1 MEGWEAAF
9 DRANVAD
16 ITRVDIQA
24 QHDSANHQDRRER
37 RRHCLGEL
45 RQTPDNQ
52 HSEKNEAKHHV
63 KLIANHPAQ
72 LAVFTCYFKRRQLR

>member
-1 MEGWEAAF
+1 MKGRKASF

-16 ITRVDIQA
+16 ITRVDIKA
-24 QHDSANHQDRRER
+24 QHDSANDQDRSER
-37 RRHCLGEL
+37 GRHCLSQL
-45 RQTPDNQ
+45 RQPPDNQ

-72 LAVFTCYFKRRQLR
+72 LAVFASDFK